1 MTNLKQVSIWYDPE
15 GDFLEVIWQRKPG
28 AFVESADGNADIK
41 LDDEGNILGFQIQAL
56 SKFTRP
62 TSITFDI
69 DDDPDV
75 EQCQCRKAEVP
86 PTGA

>member
-1 MTNLKQVSIWYDPE
+1 MTKPNQVSIWYDPE

-41 LDDEGNILGFQIQAL
+41 LDDEGNILGFQIQTL

-62 TSITFDI
+62 TSITFGIETDS
-69 DDDPDV
+69 DV
-75 EQCQCRKAEVP
+75 EQRQCRKIPVQPAD
-86 PTGA
+86 T